1 MSTTHP
7 PLTAAASW
15 SVLVR
20 DVATGELLVSRSP
33 DAELSAASA
42 PKLLLLVASAVL
54 AERGELSL
62 DELLDRSSVEPVG
75 DSGLWQHLSQP
86 TLTAGDAAMLVGSVS
101 DNLATNA
108 LLERIGLDAVERV
121 RGELGIEGVR
131 LHDRVRDRR
140 GPEHPARLGT
150 ASATGLADLMARLA
164 TRTLGSAAV
173 SDRVLG
179 WLRHSV
185 DLSMVA
191 SAFGKDPLSHGHGA
205 DLPRLV
211 NKTGTDAGVRVDTGL
226 VLGTRRT
233 LAYAA
238 LASWPAETEATDAAL
253 MSMRAIGAELRRL
266 TDA

>member
-1 MSTTHP
+1 MTATHP
-7 PLTAAASW
+7 PLADAATW

-20 DVATGELLVSRSP
+20 DVATGETVFSRSP
-33 DAELSAASA
+33 DLELSAASA

-54 AERGELSL
+54 AERGKLDL

-75 DSGLWQHLSQP
+75 DSGLWQHLAQP
-86 TLTAGDAAMLVGSVS
+86 TLTVGDAAMLVASVS
-101 DNLATNA
+101 DNIATNV

-121 RGELGIEGVR
+121 RAELAIEGVR
-131 LHDRVRDRR
+131 LHDRVRDHR

-150 ASATGLADLMARLA
+150 ASATGLTHLMARLGS
-164 TRTLGSAAV
+164 RTLGSASV
-173 SDRVLG
+173 GDRVLG

-205 DLPRLV
+205 DRSRIV

-226 VLGTRRT
+226 VLGARRS

-238 LASWPAETEATDAAL
+238 LANWPPEADATDAAL
-253 MSMRAIGAELRRL
+253 TSMRAIGAELRRL
-266 TDA
+266 VDA

>member
-1 MSTTHP
+1 MTATHP
-7 PLTAAASW
+7 PLTDAAAW

-20 DVATGELLVSRSP
+20 DAATGETLFSRSP
-33 DAELSAASA
+33 DLELSAASA

-54 AERGELSL
+54 AECGALDL
-62 DELLDRSSVEPVG
+62 DEPLDRSSVEPVG
-75 DSGLWQHLSQP
+75 DSGLWQHLAQP

-101 DNLATNA
+101 DNLATNV

-121 RGELGIEGVR
+121 RAELSIEGVR
-131 LHDRVRDRR
+131 LHDRVRDLR

-150 ASATGLADLMARLA
+150 ASAAGLTDLMSRLA
-164 TRTLGSAAV
+164 TRTLHSSAV

-179 WLRHSV
+179 WLRHSA

-205 DLPRLV
+205 DPPRLV
-211 NKTGTDAGVRVDTGL
+211 NKTGTDAGVRVDTGF
-226 VLGTRRT
+226 VVGARRT

-238 LASWPAETEATDAAL
+238 LASWPPEAEATDAVLA
-253 MSMRAIGAELRRL
+253 SMRAIGTELRRL
-266 TDA
+266 VQA

>member
-7 PLTAAASW
+7 PLTDAARW

-20 DVATGELLVSRSP
+20 DVATGELLLSRSP

-42 PKLLLLVASAVL
+42 PKLLLLVACAML
-54 AERGELSL
+54 AERGELDL
-62 DELLDRSSVEPVG
+62 DEALDRSSAEPVG
-75 DSGLWQHLSQP
+75 DSGLWQHLAQS
-86 TLTAGDAAMLVGSVS
+86 TLSACDAAMLVGAVS
-101 DNLATNA
+101 DNLATNV

-121 RGELGIEGVR
+121 RAELGIEGVR

-140 GPEHPARLGT
+140 GLEHPARLGT

-164 TRTLGSAAV
+164 TRTLRSAAV

-226 VLGTRRT
+226 VVGARRT

-238 LASWPAETEATDAAL
+238 LASWQHEAAATDAVL
-253 MSMRAIGAELRRL
+253 TSMRVIGAELRRL
-266 TDA
+266 AEA

>member
-1 MSTTHP
+1 MTPTHP
-7 PLTAAASW
+7 PLTDAATW

-20 DVATGELLVSRSP
+20 DAATGETVFSSSP
-33 DAELSAASA
+33 DLELSAASA
-42 PKLLLLVASAVL
+42 PKLLLLVASAAL
-54 AERGELSL
+54 AERGDLDL
-62 DELLDRSSVEPVG
+62 DERLDRSSVEPVG

-121 RGELGIEGVR
+121 RAELGIEGVR
-131 LHDRVRDRR
+131 LHDRVRDHRA
-140 GPEHPARLGT
+140 PEHPARLGT
-150 ASATGLADLMARLA
+150 ASATGLADLMVRLA
-164 TRTLGSAAV
+164 ARRIGSGAV

-191 SAFGKDPLSHGHGA
+191 AAFAKDPLSHGHGA
-205 DLPRLV
+205 ERPRIV

-226 VLGTRRT
+226 VLGARRT
-233 LAYAA
+233 FAYAA
-238 LASWPAETEATDAAL
+238 LANWAPETGAADAVL
-253 MSMRAIGAELRRL
+253 TSMREIGAELRRL
-266 TDA
+266 AEE